1 MSFAD
6 GNGLSAADIAAVV
19 GNGGNGN
26 GGLFG
31 NNGNDSLTFIIIL
44 WLFAMMGGNGCFNG
58 NVGNAAAIPAVQA
71 GFDQAAVMNVIN
83 ALSTQ
88 NANGF
93 ANAEVSRCNSQANI
107 LQTLNNM
114 QANTANQYN
123 QMAMA
128 LQNCCCENRAATAD
142 LKYTVATEACADR
155 QAVSDGLRDI
165 IANNTANT
173 NALMVAIGQ
182 GFQGIHDEFCN
193 ARVENLQNQ
202 LDQANRRADI
212 AQILAGQQQ
221 MADQI
226 ENRINPPAIPAFT
239 VPNPYTSCGCSQYG
253 GC

>member
-1 MSFAD
+1 MSFYDA
-6 GNGLSAADIAAVV
+6 NGLSAADIAAVTN
-19 GNGGNGN
+19 GNGGVFGGNGN
-26 GGLFG
+26 DG
-31 NNGNDSLTFIIIL
+31 LTFLIIL
-44 WLFAMMGGNGCFNG
+44 WLFAMMGGNWNG
-58 NVGNAAAIPAVQA
+58 NGYGGNIGNAAAIPAVQA
-71 GFDQAAVMNVIN
+71 GFDQAAVMSGIN

-88 NANGF
+88 QANGF
-93 ANAEVSRCNSQANI
+93 ANAEVSRCNALAN
-107 LQTLNNM
+107 LT
-114 QANTANQYN
+114 N
-123 QMAMA
+123 QMNAIAMA
-128 LQNCCCENRAATAD
+128 QQNCCCENRATTAD

-173 NALMVAIGQ
+173 NALMAAIGQ

-193 ARVENLQNQ
+193 ARIENLQTQ
-202 LDQANRRADI
+202 LDQANRRADV

-239 VPNPYTSCGCSQYG
+239 VPNPYSSCGCSQYG

>member
-1 MSFAD
+1 MFYDA
-6 GNGLSAADIAAVV
+6 NGLSAADVAAVT
-19 GNGGNGN
+19 
-26 GGLFG
+26 G
-31 NNGNDSLTFIIIL
+31 NNGNGVFGGNNGDGLTFLIIL
-44 WLFAMMGGNGCFNG
+44 WLFAMMGGNWNNGGFNG

-71 GFDQAAVMNVIN
+71 GFDQAAVMGGIN

-88 NANGF
+88 TANGF
-93 ANAEVSRCNSQANI
+93 ANAEVSRCNSLAN
-107 LQTLNNM
+107 LT
-114 QANTANQYN
+114 NQIN
-123 QMAMA
+123 SIAMA
-128 LQNCCCENRAATAD
+128 QQNCCCENRAATAD

-193 ARVENLQNQ
+193 ARVENLQTQ
-202 LDQANRRADI
+202 LDQANRRADV

-239 VPNPYTSCGCSQYG
+239 VPNPYASCGCSQYG